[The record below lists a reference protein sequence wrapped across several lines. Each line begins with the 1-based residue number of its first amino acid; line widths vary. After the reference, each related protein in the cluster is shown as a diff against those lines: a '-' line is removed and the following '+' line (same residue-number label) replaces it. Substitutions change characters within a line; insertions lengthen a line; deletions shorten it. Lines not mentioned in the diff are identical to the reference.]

1 MRRRRVGKSPF
12 IINFDLISASSV
24 KKHLT
29 DITEYVKIYSCAK
42 TFNQG
47 YYRGYRSMF
56 KIRIAIVLIF
66 LFVLGVSLTVH
77 GVSDII
83 KLNGYVPD
91 FNYDSMADVK
101 KGSFVQGYV
110 ENIFDCYAS
119 ETTTN
124 TTMGIETSSRT
135 SEEYFLM
142 PLINDEDVE
151 NELYVT
157 ISASKYEDRQLLYDV
172 CDDTW
177 EYLDGNTDI
186 DFTEM
191 YIVARV
197 KKMDDDLMPFLV
209 DWFKEAGIYKSD
221 SEVEQHVIPYEFVVY
236 QNLNTPYINL
246 GIGLVI
252 IAVFAVAGV
261 IAYKKM
267 RPSSPAAEAA
277 YPSRDSA
284 YSTEN
289 TAASGN
295 GFTESSRPAVPIPDI
310 PQPVQPDDF
319 FTKPERKT
327 AAAEEQ
333 PAPKPEP
340 KPQEQAP
347 VFVPGNMDDLDTS
360 ALNTDDLKYYDSAAE
375 EDGYAEYEFS
385 NDGDFADSD
394 ADSIELSD

>member
-1 MRRRRVGKSPF
+1 M
-12 IINFDLISASSV
+12 
-24 KKHLT
+24 T
-29 DITEYVKIYSCAK
+29 DIYEYVKIYLYAK
-42 TFNQG
+42 TFNQR
-47 YYRGYRSMF
+47 YYRGYKSMF

-66 LFVLGVSLTVH
+66 LFVMGIVLTVQ
-77 GVSDII
+77 GASDII

-91 FNYDSMADVK
+91 FNYESMADVK
-101 KGSFVQGYV
+101 NGSFVQGYV

-157 ISASKYEDRQLLYDV
+157 ISASKYEDRRLLYAV

-197 KKMDDDLMPFLV
+197 KKMDDDLMPLLV
-209 DWFKEAGIYKSD
+209 DWFKSTGLYENA
-221 SEVEQHVIPYEFVVY
+221 SEVQQHVIPYEFVIY
-236 QNLNTPYINL
+236 RNLNAPYISL
-246 GIGLVI
+246 IIGLVI

-261 IAYKKM
+261 IVFKKM
-267 RPSSPAAEAA
+267 RPSYPAAETA
-277 YPSRDSA
+277 YPSQTPMYPS
-284 YSTEN
+284 EN
-289 TAASGN
+289 TVSSSGN
-295 GFTESSRPAVPIPDI
+295 GFAESSRPAVPVPDI

-319 FTKPERKT
+319 FAKPERKS
-327 AAAEEQ
+327 APAEEK
-333 PAPKPEP
+333 PAADP
-340 KPQEQAP
+340 KPQEQASA
-347 VFVPGNMDDLDTS
+347 FVSGNMDDLDTS
-360 ALNTDDLKYYDSAAE
+360 ALNTDALNYYDSAAD
-375 EDGYAEYEFS
+375 EDSYAEYEFS
-385 NDGDFADSD
+385 NDGDFADTD
-394 ADSIELSD
+394 ADSIEISD

>member
-1 MRRRRVGKSPF
+1 
-12 IINFDLISASSV
+12 
-24 KKHLT
+24 
-29 DITEYVKIYSCAK
+29 
-42 TFNQG
+42 
-47 YYRGYRSMF
+47 MF

-66 LFVLGVSLTVH
+66 LFILGVALTVQ
-77 GVSDII
+77 GTADII

-142 PLINDEDVE
+142 PLINDEDIE
-151 NELYVT
+151 NSLYVT
-157 ISASKYEDRQLLYDV
+157 ISASKYEDRQLLYAV

-177 EYLDGNTDI
+177 EYLDGNTGI

-209 DWFKEAGIYKSD
+209 DWFKEAGIYESA
-221 SEVEQHVIPYEFVVY
+221 SEVKQHVIPYEFVVY
-236 QNLNTPYINL
+236 QDLNAPYINL
-246 GIGLVI
+246 IVGLVI

-261 IAYKKM
+261 ILYKKS
-267 RPSSPAAEAA
+267 RPSYPAAENA
-277 YPSRDSA
+277 YPSQTSP
-284 YSTEN
+284 YQSEN
-289 TAASGN
+289 TSASGN
-295 GFTESSRPAVPIPDI
+295 GFSESSRPVIPVPDI

-319 FTKPERKT
+319 FAKPERKS
-327 AAAEEQ
+327 ASAEQ
-333 PAPKPEP
+333 SVPAPES

-347 VFVPGNMDDLDTS
+347 AFVPGNMDDLDTS

-375 EDGYAEYEFS
+375 EDSYAEYEFS
-385 NDGDFADSD
+385 NDGDFADAD

>member
-1 MRRRRVGKSPF
+1 
-12 IINFDLISASSV
+12 
-24 KKHLT
+24 
-29 DITEYVKIYSCAK
+29 
-42 TFNQG
+42 
-47 YYRGYRSMF
+47 MF

-66 LFVLGVSLTVH
+66 LLVLGIVLTVQ
-77 GVSDII
+77 GASDMI

-142 PLINDEDVE
+142 PLINSEDVE

-157 ISASKYEDRQLLYDV
+157 ISASNYEDRQLLYSV

-197 KKMDDDLMPFLV
+197 KKMDDDLMPFLI
-209 DWFKEAGIYKSD
+209 DWFKEAGIYESA

-236 QNLNTPYINL
+236 RNLNAPYINL
-246 GIGLVI
+246 GVGLVI
-252 IAVFAVAGV
+252 IAVFAVVGV
-261 IAYKKM
+261 IVYKKM
-267 RPSSPAAEAA
+267 RPSSPAAETSYSYQSPT
-277 YPSRDSA
+277 YPA
-284 YSTEN
+284 EN
-289 TAASGN
+289 TEASGN
-295 GFTESSRPAVPIPDI
+295 GFSENGRSAVPIPDI

-319 FTKPERKT
+319 FAKPERKA

-333 PAPKPEP
+333 SAPKPEP
-340 KPQEQAP
+340 KPQEQAS
-347 VFVPGNMDDLDTS
+347 VFAPGNMDDLDTS
-360 ALNTDDLKYYDSAAE
+360 ALNTDDLKYYDPAAE

-385 NDGDFADSD
+385 NDGDFTDSD

>member
-1 MRRRRVGKSPF
+1 
-12 IINFDLISASSV
+12 
-24 KKHLT
+24 
-29 DITEYVKIYSCAK
+29 
-42 TFNQG
+42 
-47 YYRGYRSMF
+47 MF
-56 KIRIAIVLIF
+56 KIRVAIVLIF
-66 LFVLGVSLTVH
+66 LFILGVSLTVQ
-77 GVSDII
+77 GASDLI

-124 TTMGIETSSRT
+124 TTMGIETSSKT

-142 PLINDEDVE
+142 PLINDTDVE

-157 ISASKYEDRQLLYDV
+157 ISASKYEDRRLLYAV

-209 DWFKEAGIYKSD
+209 DWFKEAGIYESA

-236 QNLNTPYINL
+236 QNLNAPYINL

-261 IAYKKM
+261 IAYKKI
-267 RPSSPAAEAA
+267 RSSHSDTETSYSSQSQT
-277 YPSRDSA
+277 YP
-284 YSTEN
+284 TEN
-289 TAASGN
+289 ASVSEN
-295 GFTESSRPAVPIPDI
+295 GFAESSRPAVPIPDI

-319 FTKPERKT
+319 FAKPARKPS
-327 AAAEEQ
+327 AAEEQ

-340 KPQEQAP
+340 HEQAP
-347 VFVPGNMDDLDTS
+347 VSAPGNMDDLDTS
-360 ALNTDDLKYYDSAAE
+360 ALNTDDLKYYDSAE
-375 EDGYAEYEFS
+375 EDDGYAEYEFS
-385 NDGDFADSD
+385 NDGDFADTD
-394 ADSIELSD
+394 ADSIKLSD

>member
-1 MRRRRVGKSPF
+1 
-12 IINFDLISASSV
+12 
-24 KKHLT
+24 
-29 DITEYVKIYSCAK
+29 
-42 TFNQG
+42 
-47 YYRGYRSMF
+47 MF

-66 LFVLGVSLTVH
+66 LLILGVSLTVQ
-77 GVSDII
+77 GTSDII

-142 PLINDEDVE
+142 PLINSEDVE

-157 ISASKYEDRQLLYDV
+157 ISASKYDDRKLLYAV

-197 KKMDDDLMPFLV
+197 KKMDSDLMPFLV
-209 DWFKEAGIYKSD
+209 DWFKSAGLYESA
-221 SEVEQHVIPYEFVVY
+221 SEVEKHVIPYEFVIY
-236 QNLNTPYINL
+236 QNLNAPYINL
-246 GIGLVI
+246 GVGLVI
-252 IAVFAVAGV
+252 IAVFAVVGV

-267 RPSSPAAEAA
+267 RPTYPAAETSYPSQPSA
-277 YPSRDSA
+277 YPP
-284 YSTEN
+284 EN
-289 TAASGN
+289 TAASEN
-295 GFTESSRPAVPIPDI
+295 GFAESSRPAVPITDI
-310 PQPVQPDDF
+310 PQPVQPDEF
-319 FTKPERKT
+319 FAKPERKP
-327 AAAEEQ
+327 AAEEQ
-333 PAPKPEP
+333 PVPQPEP
-340 KPQEQAP
+340 EPQEQAP
-347 VFVPGNMDDLDTS
+347 AFVPGNMDDLDTS
-360 ALNTDDLKYYDSAAE
+360 ALNTDDLKYYDPAEE
-375 EDGYAEYEFS
+375 EDGYSEYEFS

-394 ADSIELSD
+394 ADSIKLSE

>member
-1 MRRRRVGKSPF
+1 
-12 IINFDLISASSV
+12 
-24 KKHLT
+24 
-29 DITEYVKIYSCAK
+29 
-42 TFNQG
+42 
-47 YYRGYRSMF
+47 MF

-66 LFVLGVSLTVH
+66 LFILGVSLTVQ
-77 GVSDII
+77 GASDLI

-124 TTMGIETSSRT
+124 TTMGIETSSKT

-142 PLINDEDVE
+142 PLINDADVE

-157 ISASKYEDRQLLYDV
+157 ISASKYEDRRLLYAV

-209 DWFKEAGIYKSD
+209 DWFKEAGIYESA

-236 QNLNTPYINL
+236 QNLNAPYINL

-261 IAYKKM
+261 IAYKKI
-267 RPSSPAAEAA
+267 RSSHSAAETSYSSQSQT
-277 YPSRDSA
+277 YP
-284 YSTEN
+284 TEN
-289 TAASGN
+289 ASVSEN
-295 GFTESSRPAVPIPDI
+295 GFAESSRPAVPIPDI

-319 FTKPERKT
+319 FAKPARKPS
-327 AAAEEQ
+327 AAEEQ
-333 PAPKPEP
+333 PAPKLEP
-340 KPQEQAP
+340 HEQTPASA
-347 VFVPGNMDDLDTS
+347 PGNMDDLDTS
-360 ALNTDDLKYYDSAAE
+360 ALNTDDLKYYDSAKE
-375 EDGYAEYEFS
+375 DDGYAEYEFF
-385 NDGDFADSD
+385 NDGDFADTD
-394 ADSIELSD
+394 ADSIKLSD